1 MSYEIAVAS
10 SDGKVVNQ
18 HFGKATN
25 FLIFKVEGSNFK
37 YLKLLETQSFCN
49 YGEHDETE
57 LLSAVE
63 ALEGSRA
70 VLVSQIGNGAANA
83 LKSKGIDAFDVRD
96 FIEDALKK
104 LIKYYSDID
113 KSTSLETSNLE

>member
-25 FLIFKVEGSNFK
+25 FLIFEVEGDNFK
-37 YLKLLETQSFCN
+37 YLKLLETQAFCN
-49 YGEHDETE
+49 YGEHDENK
-57 LLSAVE
+57 LMSAVK

-70 VLVSQIGNGAANA
+70 VLVSKIGNGAVEA
-83 LKSKGIDAFDVRD
+83 LKAKGIDVFDVHD

-113 KSTSLETSNLE
+113 KSTSLKTKIK

>member
-25 FLIFKVEGSNFK
+25 FLIFEVEGDNFK
-37 YLKLLETQSFCN
+37 YIKLLETQAFCS

-57 LLSAVE
+57 LLSAME

-70 VLVSQIGNGAANA
+70 VLVSQIGNAAAAA
-83 LKSKGIDAFDVRD
+83 LKTKGIDAFDVHN

-104 LIKYYSDID
+104 LVKYYSDID
-113 KSTSLETSNLE
+113 KSTSLKTKIK

>member
-25 FLIFKVEGSNFK
+25 FLIFEVEGDNFK
-37 YLKLLETQSFCN
+37 YLKLLETQAFCN
-49 YGEHDETE
+49 YGEHDENK
-57 LLSAVE
+57 LMSAVK

-70 VLVSQIGNGAANA
+70 VLVSKIGNGAVEA
-83 LKSKGIDAFDVRD
+83 LKAKGIDVFDVHD
-96 FIEDALKK
+96 FIEDAFKK
-104 LIKYYSDID
+104 INQILFRH
-113 KSTSLETSNLE
+113 